1 MKTVLIGTAAA
12 LVLAMAQGAQAQ
24 SFRATATLQGG
35 EEVPALLTGAVG
47 TADIVVDPDNRELT
61 VTLRIF
67 NLPTGSTAGHI
78 HVGSK
83 GVAGPVVLDFPIPAG
98 RTGDVELSFRASR
111 SSLRPRPEIGI
122 QTIDD
127 LIQTIA
133 AGGAYVN
140 IHTSQNPA
148 GEIRGQ
154 LTVSQ

>member
-1 MKTVLIGTAAA
+1 MKKLLFGAVTALLLLPVAP
-12 LVLAMAQGAQAQ
+12 AQAHTVN
-24 SFRATATLQGG
+24 ATATLQGG

-47 TADIVVDPDNRELT
+47 LAEISIDTDTRVISVN
-61 VTLRIF
+61 LRIF

-83 GVAGPVVLDFPIPAG
+83 GVAGPVVVDFPIPAR
-98 RTGDVELSFRASR
+98 RTGDMALTFTVGEANLRA
-111 SSLRPRPEIGI
+111 RPELGI

-127 LIQTIA
+127 VIQAIS

-140 IHTSQNPA
+140 IHTSQYPG

-154 LTVSQ
+154 LAVRQ